1 MSEHNMTRLRVLEAS
16 LESMMKQREMI
27 IGRIAEIDATIA
39 GIEEASKAK
48 GEVLFHIGGEAFMQ
62 AKPSTDGKIIVMIG
76 ADVALEKTPEEA
88 KKVLE
93 ERKAEAGKIMMQ
105 IQKEIENSTRE
116 LEELAA
122 GLDKGRAN

>member
-1 MSEHNMTRLRVLEAS
+1 MTRLRVLEAS

-27 IGRIAEIDATIA
+27 IGRIAEIDATIT

-93 ERKAEAGKIMMQ
+93 ERKAEASKIMMQ

-122 GLDKGRAN
+122 GLDKDRAN

>member
-27 IGRIAEIDATIA
+27 IGRIAEIDATIT

-93 ERKAEAGKIMMQ
+93 ERKAEASKIMMQ

-122 GLDKGRAN
+122 GLDKDRAN